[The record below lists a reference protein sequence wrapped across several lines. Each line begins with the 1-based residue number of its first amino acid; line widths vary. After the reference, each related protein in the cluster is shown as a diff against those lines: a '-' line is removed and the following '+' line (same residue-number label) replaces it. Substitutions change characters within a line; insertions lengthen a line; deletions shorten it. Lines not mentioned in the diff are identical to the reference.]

1 MPFLA
6 DLFMDSHWIHDF
18 TEQKNNFGK
27 FTYAF
32 KVIKKNYLSSLENI
46 REEKKNN

>member
-6 DLFMDSHWIHDF
+6 DLFMDSNWIHDF
-18 TEQKNNFGK
+18 TEQKNNFGR

-32 KVIKKNYLSSLENI
+32 NVSKKNYLSSLENI
-46 REEKKNN
+46 SEEEKKK